1 MSKICQITSKK
12 PIVGN
17 KISHSNNKNKRRFY
31 VNLSKKRFFI
41 PEQGR
46 WVTLKVSASGIKTI
60 NKIGIQEV
68 LKRLKNKK

>member
-17 KISHSNNKNKRRFY
+17 KISHSNNKTKRRFY

-60 NKIGIQEV
+60 NKIGIKEV

>member
-1 MSKICQITSKK
+1 MSKICQITRKK

-17 KISHSNNKNKRRFY
+17 NISHANNKNKRRFY

-41 PEQGR
+41 PEEGR
-46 WVTLKVSASGIKTI
+46 WITLKVSASGIKII
-60 NKIGIQEV
+60 NKIGIQNV